1 MTLVTNDNELGM
13 KEKINEHYQKM
24 GWFSTS
30 LAVGFLNCNDH
41 LQLIVTWRIFMGM
54 TIIKQVA
61 WIAIDEIHHRWN
73 CIRMQL
79 LQFNYNYVGT
89 IIVQFY
95 YN

>member
-41 LQLIVTWRIFMGM
+41 LQLIPTQRIF
-54 TIIKQVA
+54 TIVNVIGQVA
-61 WIAIDEIHHRWN
+61 WDASDATHHMWNHIH
-73 CIRMQL
+73 M
-79 LQFNYNYVGT
+79 
-89 IIVQFY
+89 
-95 YN
+95 